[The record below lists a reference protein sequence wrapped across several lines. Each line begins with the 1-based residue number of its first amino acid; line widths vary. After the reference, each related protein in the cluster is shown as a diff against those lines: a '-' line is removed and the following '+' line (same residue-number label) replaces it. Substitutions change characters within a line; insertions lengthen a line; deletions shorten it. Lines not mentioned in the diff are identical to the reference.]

1 MNKENYLD
9 PKLFGQDKYSNS
21 FSKPVA
27 QLHEFYLSGPVLDA
41 EEYIDWFDTIRN
53 ASAVDTIRIYI
64 NSPGGDLYT
73 TLQFLRVMSDT
84 EATVVTSVE
93 GACMS
98 AATMIFL
105 HGHMQEVTPHSLFMF
120 HNYSA
125 GTFGKGGEMYDQLQF
140 ERKWSENFMREV
152 YADFLTEDEIQSMLH
167 NKDIWM
173 DSEEVVKRL
182 TALQKQRDK
191 DARAESKAKAAQR
204 LKQKNKQW
212 VVMQRGWSCDWP

>member
-1 MNKENYLD
+1 MKKNNILD
-9 PKLFGQDKYSNS
+9 PKLFQQDKYSNS

-41 EEYIDWFDTIRN
+41 EEYIDWFDCIRN
-53 ASAVDTIRIYI
+53 ASSVDTIRIYI

-140 ERKWSENFMREV
+140 ERRWSENFMTEV
-152 YADFLTEDEIQSMLH
+152 YADFLTPEEIQSMLN

-182 TALQKQRDK
+182 TELQKKRE
-191 DARAESKAKAAQR
+191 AEPAKQ
-204 LKQKNKQW
+204 
-212 VVMQRGWSCDWP
+212 D

>member
-152 YADFLTEDEIQSMLH
+152 YADFLTEDEIQSMLN

-191 DARAESKAKAAQR
+191 DARAEAKAKA
-204 LKQKNKQW
+204 KE
-212 VVMQRGWSCDWP
+212 

>member
-1 MNKENYLD
+1 MNKDNYLD
-9 PKLFGQDKYSNS
+9 PKLFGQDKYTNS

-41 EEYIDWFDTIRN
+41 EEYIEWFDCIRN
-53 ASAVDTIRIYI
+53 ASEVDTIRIYI

-84 EATVVTSVE
+84 EATIVTSVE

-105 HGHMQEVTPHSLFMF
+105 HGHTHEITPHSLFMF

-140 ERKWSENFMREV
+140 ERKWSENFMRAV
-152 YADFLTEDEIQSMLH
+152 YRDFLAEDEIQSML
-167 NKDIWM
+167 NNRDIWM
-173 DSEEVVKRL
+173 TSDEV
-182 TALQKQRDK
+182 
-191 DARAESKAKAAQR
+191 AQR
-204 LKQKNKQW
+204 LEKLQEARAKQAKESKE
-212 VVMQRGWSCDWP
+212 

>member
-53 ASAVDTIRIYI
+53 ASAVDTVRIYI

-152 YADFLTEDEIQSMLH
+152 YADFLTEDEIQSMLN

-191 DARAESKAKAAQR
+191 DARAESKVKADTKAKA
-204 LKQKNKQW
+204 KE
-212 VVMQRGWSCDWP
+212 

>member
-1 MNKENYLD
+1 MNKDNYLD

-53 ASAVDTIRIYI
+53 ASEIDTIRIYI

-84 EATVVTSVE
+84 EVTIVTSVE

-105 HGHMQEVTPHSLFMF
+105 HGHTHEITPHSLFMF

-140 ERKWSENFMREV
+140 ERRWSENFMRAV
-152 YADFLTEDEIQSMLH
+152 YRDFLAEDEIQSMLN

-173 DSEEVVKRL
+173 TSDEV
-182 TALQKQRDK
+182 
-191 DARAESKAKAAQR
+191 AQR
-204 LKQKNKQW
+204 LEKLQEARAQEADAAKE
-212 VVMQRGWSCDWP
+212 

>member
-1 MNKENYLD
+1 MKKSNILD
-9 PKLFGQDKYSNS
+9 PKLFNQEKYSNS

-53 ASAVDTIRIYI
+53 ASEIDTVRIYI

-84 EATVVTSVE
+84 EATIVTSVE

-105 HGHMQEVTPHSLFMF
+105 HGHTHEITPHSLFMF

-140 ERKWSENFMREV
+140 ERKWSENFMSAV
-152 YADFLTEDEIQSMLH
+152 YKDFLSADEIQSML
-167 NKDIWM
+167 NNRDIWM
-173 DSEEVVKRL
+173 TSDEV
-182 TALQKQRDK
+182 
-191 DARAESKAKAAQR
+191 AQR
-204 LKQKNKQW
+204 LEKLQAARAQEADAAKE
-212 VVMQRGWSCDWP
+212 

>member
-1 MNKENYLD
+1 MNKDNYLD
-9 PKLFGQDKYSNS
+9 PKLFGQDKYTNS

-53 ASAVDTIRIYI
+53 ASEIDTIRIYI

-84 EATVVTSVE
+84 EATIVTSVE

-105 HGHMQEVTPHSLFMF
+105 HGHTHEITPHSLFMF

-140 ERKWSENFMREV
+140 ERKWSENFMRAV
-152 YADFLTEDEIQSMLH
+152 YKDFLAEDEIQSML
-167 NKDIWM
+167 NNRDIWM
-173 DSEEVVKRL
+173 TSDEV
-182 TALQKQRDK
+182 
-191 DARAESKAKAAQR
+191 AQR
-204 LKQKNKQW
+204 LEKLQTARAQQAKESKE
-212 VVMQRGWSCDWP
+212 

>member
-1 MNKENYLD
+1 MKKIGILD
-9 PKLFGQDKYSNS
+9 PKLLQPNPSNY

-27 QLHEFYLSGPVLDA
+27 QLHEFYLSGPIEDA
-41 EEYIDWFDTIRN
+41 TEYIDWFDTIRN
-53 ASAVDTIRIYI
+53 AAAVDTVRIYI

-73 TLQFLRVMSDT
+73 TLQFLRVMAET

-120 HNYSA
+120 HDYSS
-125 GTFGKGGEMYDQLQF
+125 GTFGKGGEQYDQIQF
-140 ERKWSENFMREV
+140 ERQWSRKFMSEV
-152 YADFLTEDEIQSMLH
+152 YADFLTEAEIESMMH

-173 DSEEVVKRL
+173 GSDEVVQRL
-182 TALQKQRDK
+182 TVLAKKRE
-191 DARAESKAKAAQR
+191 AEESKE
-204 LKQKNKQW
+204 
-212 VVMQRGWSCDWP
+212 

>member
-1 MNKENYLD
+1 MKKNNILD
-9 PKLFGQDKYSNS
+9 PKLFQQDKYSNS

-41 EEYIDWFDTIRN
+41 EEYIDWFDCIRN
-53 ASAVDTIRIYI
+53 ASSVDTIRIYI

-140 ERKWSENFMREV
+140 ERRWSENFMTEV
-152 YADFLTEDEIQSMLH
+152 YADFLTPEEIQSMLN

-182 TALQKQRDK
+182 TELQKKRE
-191 DARAESKAKAAQR
+191 AEAEAEAKQA
-204 LKQKNKQW
+204 
-212 VVMQRGWSCDWP
+212 

>member
-1 MNKENYLD
+1 MNKDNYLD
-9 PKLFGQDKYSNS
+9 PKLFGQDKYTNS

-53 ASAVDTIRIYI
+53 ASEIDTVRIYI

-84 EATVVTSVE
+84 EATIVTSVE

-105 HGHMQEVTPHSLFMF
+105 HGHTHEITPHSLFMF

-140 ERKWSENFMREV
+140 ERKWSENFMRAV
-152 YADFLTEDEIQSMLH
+152 YKDFLAEDEIQSML
-167 NKDIWM
+167 NNRDIWM
-173 DSEEVVKRL
+173 TSDEV
-182 TALQKQRDK
+182 
-191 DARAESKAKAAQR
+191 AQR
-204 LKQKNKQW
+204 LEKLQTARAQQAKESKE
-212 VVMQRGWSCDWP
+212 

>member
-1 MNKENYLD
+1 MKKTNNFD
-9 PKLFGQDKYSNS
+9 PKLFQPEKYTNN

-41 EEYIDWFDTIRN
+41 EEYVEWFDIIRN
-53 ASAVDTIRIYI
+53 ASAVDTVRIYI

-84 EATVVTSVE
+84 EATIVTSVE

-105 HGHMQEVTPHSLFMF
+105 HGHNHEITPHSLFMF

-140 ERKWSENFMREV
+140 ERKWSENFMTAV
-152 YADFLTEDEIQSMLH
+152 YKDFLTPEEIQSMLH

-173 DSEEVVKRL
+173 TSNEVMTRL
-182 TALQKQRDK
+182 EKLQA
-191 DARAESKAKAAQR
+191 ARTQAAEATQTTE
-204 LKQKNKQW
+204 
-212 VVMQRGWSCDWP
+212 

>member
-1 MNKENYLD
+1 MKKSNILD
-9 PKLFGQDKYSNS
+9 PKLFNQEKYSNS

-53 ASAVDTIRIYI
+53 ASEIDTVRIYI

-84 EATVVTSVE
+84 EATIVTSVE

-105 HGHMQEVTPHSLFMF
+105 HGHTHEITPHSLFMF

-140 ERKWSENFMREV
+140 ERKWSENFMSAV
-152 YADFLTEDEIQSMLH
+152 YRDFLSADEIQSML
-167 NKDIWM
+167 NNRDIWM
-173 DSEEVVKRL
+173 TSDEV
-182 TALQKQRDK
+182 
-191 DARAESKAKAAQR
+191 AQR
-204 LKQKNKQW
+204 LEKLQEARAKQAKESKE
-212 VVMQRGWSCDWP
+212 

>member
-1 MNKENYLD
+1 MNKDNYLD
-9 PKLFGQDKYSNS
+9 PKLFGQDKYTNS

-41 EEYIDWFDTIRN
+41 EEYIDWFDCIRN
-53 ASAVDTIRIYI
+53 ASEIDTVRIYI

-84 EATVVTSVE
+84 EATIVTSVE

-105 HGHMQEVTPHSLFMF
+105 HGHTHEITPHSLFMF

-140 ERKWSENFMREV
+140 ERKWSENFMRAV
-152 YADFLTEDEIQSMLH
+152 YRDFLAEDEIQSML
-167 NKDIWM
+167 NNRDIWM
-173 DSEEVVKRL
+173 TSDEV
-182 TALQKQRDK
+182 
-191 DARAESKAKAAQR
+191 AQR
-204 LKQKNKQW
+204 LEKLQEARTKQAKESKE
-212 VVMQRGWSCDWP
+212 